1 MRQPEFEAISPEEL
15 ELLQLER
22 LQSTLTRAYRQVKFY
37 RRRFDEAG
45 LTPGSIQGLADLAR
59 LPLTTRGDLSENYP
73 YGLFALPL
81 KDIVRIIS
89 SPGTTDRPLVVGYSS
104 QDVRL
109 WLELLARLY
118 TAAGVTPEDIVQL
131 VIPPGLANWRLGT
144 HGRARYLG
152 PRSSRKVISEFR
164 QDSWSCGMTRPRS
177 WSPPRPWPATS
188 SPSWTAWA
196 SPPPS

>member
-45 LTPGSIQGLADLAR
+45 LTPGSIQTLTDLAR

-104 QDVRL
+104 QECQTV
-109 WLELLARLY
+109 
-118 TAAGVTPEDIVQL
+118 AGTPGPPLHRGRRDPGRHRATGD
-131 VIPPGLANWRLGT
+131 PPGARQLA
-144 HGRARYLG
+144 
-152 PRSSRKVISEFR
+152 P
-164 QDSWSCGMTRPRS
+164 
-177 WSPPRPWPATS
+177 
-188 SPSWTAWA
+188 
-196 SPPPS
+196 